1 VDLRGTGDKVLL
13 VGCNG
18 FGGLHAV
25 RSDGNLLWQNRSV
38 GNVWRVSG
46 IDARGGR
53 QGLALCTGDDIEV
66 FVFDAAGKKVGQLR
80 YEGHWIRS
88 FAAAELNTAGL
99 RQVLALCS
107 IHGKQQI
114 DAVAMDLN
122 GKILWKYPAD
132 WGGSL
137 LAPIVA
143 ADVAG
148 TGTKQWLLPGRSESL
163 IVLDAAG
170 RLVARI
176 DRGQRLW
183 RTWTAVA
190 RNNKPGWV
198 VTSDLEKLVAY
209 KLNLP

>member
-1 VDLRGTGDKVLL
+1 
-13 VGCNG
+13 
-18 FGGLHAV
+18 
-25 RSDGNLLWQNRSV
+25 
-38 GNVWRVSG
+38 
-46 IDARGGR
+46 
-53 QGLALCTGDDIEV
+53 
-66 FVFDAAGKKVGQLR
+66 
-80 YEGHWIRS
+80 
-88 FAAAELNTAGL
+88 
-99 RQVLALCS
+99 
-107 IHGKQQI
+107 
-114 DAVAMDLN
+114 MDLN

-176 DRGQRLW
+176 DRGQKLW

-190 RNNKPGWV
+190 RKNEPGWV